1 MKSRCELWLIALQEI
16 GEQLSVST
24 TDRSAETACSRVARE
39 GDSFLRVTLPQF
51 AKDFEK
57 SLAAG
62 YVDSTAFRGFGRR
75 RHSVTIYDYVMDED
89 DCGEWLPITRINGD
103 GGLPKFL
110 GELLDLVFDEDTH
123 ITSED
128 WTTFRSITS
137 PDPSGATD
145 RILRDR
151 KTAEQ
156 CLPSL
161 RVFSTPEE
169 EERAAMAIRGIR
181 QLCYMFSKEKELCSD
196 LRIEQSIASFVDVD
210 GELDRPF

>member
-1 MKSRCELWLIALQEI
+1 MKSRCELWLIALAEI

-24 TDRSAETACSRVARE
+24 TDRTAKAAVDRVARE

-51 AKDFEK
+51 AKDLEQ

-62 YVDSTAFRGFGRR
+62 YVDANAFRGFARR
-75 RHSVTIYDYVMDED
+75 RHTVYVHDFVLDEND
-89 DCGEWLPITRINGD
+89 EGEWQCVHQTNGN

-110 GELLDLVFDEDTH
+110 GELLDLVFEQDTY

-128 WTTFRSITS
+128 WMTFKAISV
-137 PDPSGATD
+137 PDPSRQMHRTERELVAAS
-145 RILRDR
+145 
-151 KTAEQ
+151 K

-161 RVFSTPEE
+161 RIFSGPEE
-169 EERAAMAIRGIR
+169 EERAARAVRGIR
-181 QLCYMFSKEKELCSD
+181 QLCNMFAKEKELCSD
-196 LRIEQSIASFVDVD
+196 ALVDRSIAAFVDVD